1 MVMQEGLKNN
11 RKIKYKGKYKWI
23 LSIES
28 NGNNILHSVKY
39 IYIPTFYTHV
49 YVYIYIY
56 VCIYIYINIYM
67 YRFKML
73 PK

>member
-1 MVMQEGLKNN
+1 MVMQEGLENN

-39 IYIPTFYTHV
+39 IYTYILYICIRIYT
-49 YVYIYIY
+49 YMCVYIYT
-56 VCIYIYINIYM
+56 
-67 YRFKML
+67 
-73 PK
+73 